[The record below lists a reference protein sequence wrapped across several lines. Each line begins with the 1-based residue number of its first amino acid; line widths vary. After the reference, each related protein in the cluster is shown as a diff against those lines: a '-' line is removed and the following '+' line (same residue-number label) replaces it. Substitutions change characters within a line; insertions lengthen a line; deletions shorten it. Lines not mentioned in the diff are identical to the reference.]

1 MVIAWQQRTTYTN
14 DIKSERSSRLLKALL
29 EALLRGVRSGLLR
42 RGRGRGNDCGRALLG
57 RGLGHNFVARGLE
70 DLDGVGEGLAGAKLT
85 LGVPAL
91 HAERTRAVSV
101 VYKVTGL

>member
-42 RGRGRGNDCGRALLG
+42 RGRGRSNNGGLALLG
-57 RGLGHNFVARGLE
+57 RGLGHDFVERGLE
-70 DLDGVGEGLAGAKLT
+70 DLDGVGEGLAGTDLT
-85 LGVPAL
+85 LGIPSL
-91 HAERTRAVSV
+91 HAE
-101 VYKVTGL
+101 YGEL